1 MKKYLWNHFVLLVV
15 LLSLFAFR
23 TQAQFRI
30 DLQFRPRF
38 EFRDGYQKLASEGS
52 TPGVLVSQ
60 RTRIGLMYEKDFL
73 KFKFTPQDV
82 RLWGDEKLMSST
94 GVFGDSSSLDL
105 LEAYGEL
112 KLGNI
117 GWISVGRQQL
127 KYDNYRLLGDRNW
140 NQNGIS
146 YDAVVLKLS
155 RKEFNLH
162 IGAVWN
168 TLTEAGT
175 ENLYPSDRLK
185 SINFLWINKRFSE
198 NLSASLIHVASGVTQ
213 TDTTSKLNF
222 RQTTGFY
229 IENKSDGLNFWA
241 DAYYQYGKNQKGMPI
256 SAYLFGATI
265 SYNLDFFTPAAGFL
279 YLSGNSKTGTDQKE
293 DNLFDVLYGNR
304 HRFYGY
310 IDYFRNF
317 PKDTKQG
324 GLIDFNCSLALKLN
338 SKISIQEIGHVFS
351 LAQINPNTPVDKE
364 LGYENDLVVKYNFS
378 DWGGLEGGYSFFLPT
393 STLRTIQNIQENK
406 FSQFLYLQ
414 LVITTNLFKQ
424 L

>member
-1 MKKYLWNHFVLLVV
+1 MKQYHWNHLVLSAV

-23 TQAQFRI
+23 TQAQLRI
-30 DLQFRPRF
+30 DLQYRPRF
-38 EFRDGYQKLASEGS
+38 ELRDGYQKLAAEGS
-52 TPGVLVSQ
+52 TPAVLISQ
-60 RTRIGLMYEKDFL
+60 RTRIILMYEKEYL
-73 KFKFTPQDV
+73 KFKFTPQDI
-82 RLWGDEKLMSST
+82 RLWGDEKMKSST
-94 GVFGDSSSLDL
+94 GVFGDSASLDV

-112 KLGNI
+112 KLGTL

-155 RKEFNLH
+155 PKEFNLH

-175 ENLYPSDRLK
+175 ENLYPSNRLK
-185 SINFLWINKRFSE
+185 SINFLWINKRLNE
-198 NLSASLIHVASGVTQ
+198 NFSASLMHIASGVTQ

-229 IENKSDGLNFWA
+229 IENISDGLNFWA
-241 DAYYQYGKNQKGMPI
+241 DAYYQYGKNQEGMPI

-279 YLSGNSKTGTDQKE
+279 CLSGNSKTVNDQTK
-293 DNLFDVLYGNR
+293 DNLFDILYGNR
-304 HRFYGY
+304 HRFYGF

-324 GLIDFNCSLALKLN
+324 GLIDFNLSLAFKLN
-338 SKISIQEIGHVFS
+338 SMISIQEVGHVFS
-351 LAQINPNTPVDKE
+351 LAQTNPATPADKS
-364 LGYENDLVVKYNFS
+364 LGYENEVVLKYSFT
-378 DWGGLEGGYSFFLPT
+378 DWGGLECGYSFFPAY
-393 STLRTIQNIQENK
+393 NN
-406 FSQFLYLQ
+406 SQDYS
-414 LVITTNLFKQ
+414 KCSRE
-424 L
+424 